1 MGLLSLFTKASAP
14 LVPLPRGSFTVD
26 REGRILAST
35 LPQAFPI
42 GFVDDIATQVLAAF
56 RSAQAVEAPLTEV
69 IINYSCLK
77 LIARELRG
85 GAIVFLVPQTL
96 SSSTN

>member
-1 MGLLSLFTKASAP
+1 MGLLNLFAKPSPA

-42 GFVDDIATQVLAAF
+42 GFVDDIATQVLTAF
-56 RSAQAVEAPLTEV
+56 RSAQAAEAPLTEV
-69 IINYSCLK
+69 IIQYSSLK

-96 SSSTN
+96 SSKPS